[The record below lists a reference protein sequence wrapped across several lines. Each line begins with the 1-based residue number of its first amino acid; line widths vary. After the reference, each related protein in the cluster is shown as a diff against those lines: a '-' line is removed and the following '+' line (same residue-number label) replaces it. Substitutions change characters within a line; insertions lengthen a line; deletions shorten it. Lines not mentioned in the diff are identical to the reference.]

1 MFEDDAAHTSVSGEV
16 HSTAP
21 GPMRWNG
28 WGDPAKAKELPAAVR
43 ALLPIKLGRIPRPA
57 PAVAFENV
65 ELAAS
70 ALEEADLAA
79 LAAIV
84 GEEHVHTDREARIVH
99 AGGKSTPD
107 LLRRRE
113 LRQTAPDAVVDPA
126 DDGEIAAVLRLAGE
140 RGIAIVPF
148 GGGTS
153 VVGGLDPDAGTGR
166 ADGGGHRAVVS
177 LKLHRLSG
185 LVALDEV
192 SWEATLRAGTTA
204 PEAEELLAAHGFEL
218 GHYPQSFRYATI
230 GGFAATRSSG
240 QNSAGHGRFDAM
252 VTGLRVV
259 TPNGELDLGRAP
271 GSAAGPDL
279 VQLFLG
285 SEGAFGVI
293 TEVRLRVHPVPEVRL
308 HDAWIFR
315 DFTAGADALRQVA
328 QLGTGPTVIRL
339 SDEAET
345 GVGLAQVGRIG
356 KALSKGC
363 SVITVF
369 EGEAAITAERRAR
382 TAAVL
387 TAAGGTHAGGRP
399 AEEWVHGRFNA
410 PYLRDAL
417 LDHGVFCET
426 LETATTWSNL
436 EQLKRDVTEAITRGF
451 ATHRAKSLV
460 LCHIS
465 HIYPTGAALYFTIVA
480 GVKGDALEVWDEV
493 KSGVNDA
500 IMAGGGTISHH
511 HAVGRD
517 HAPWLEREIGGLGL
531 RILGAVKAELDPAGI
546 LNPGA
551 LLAAG
556 AAETRGR

>member
-1 MFEDDAAHTSVSGEV
+1 MLDDDAAHSVNPSA
-16 HSTAP
+16 AP

-28 WGDPAKAKELPAAVR
+28 WGDPSKAKDLPGAVR
-43 ALLPIKLGRIPRPA
+43 ALLPVKLGRIPRPA
-57 PAVAFENV
+57 PAVSIDEV
-65 ELAAS
+65 ELADS
-70 ALEEADLAA
+70 ALSEADRLA

-84 GEEHVHTDREARIVH
+84 GEEHVRTDREARIRH
-99 AGGKSTPD
+99 AGGKSTLD
-107 LLRRRE
+107 LLRRRAV
-113 LRQTAPDAVVDPA
+113 RQHAPDAVVDPA
-126 DDGEIAAVLRLAGE
+126 DDAEIAAVLRLAGE
-140 RGIAIVPF
+140 RGIAVVPF

-153 VVGGLDPDAGTGR
+153 VVGGLDPEGGTGR
-166 ADGGGHRAVVS
+166 GGSHRRAVVS

-185 LVALDEV
+185 LVSLDV
-192 SWEATLRAGTTA
+192 LSGEATLRAGTTA
-204 PEAEELLAAHGFEL
+204 PEAEALLAAHGFEL

-240 QNSAGHGRFDAM
+240 QNSSGYGRFDAM

-259 TPNGELDLGRAP
+259 TPSGELDLGRAP

-308 HDAWIFR
+308 HDAWTFR

-345 GVGLAQVGRIG
+345 GVSLAQVGRIG
-356 KALSKGC
+356 KALTKGC

-369 EGEAAITAERRAR
+369 EGEAAITADRRAR

-387 TAAGGTHAGGRP
+387 TAAGGTHAGERP

-410 PYLRDAL
+410 PYLRDSL

-436 EQLKRDVTEAITRGF
+436 ERLKREVTEAITLGF
-451 ATHRAKSLV
+451 SAHRAKSLV
-460 LCHIS
+460 LCHVS
-465 HIYPTGAALYFTIVA
+465 HVYPTGAALYFTVLA

-493 KSGVNDA
+493 KPRVNDA

-531 RILGAVKAELDPAGI
+531 RVLSAVKAELDPAGI

-556 AAETRGR
+556 AAETRSR